1 MSIDVDER
9 LDIIIAGGYT
19 EKINQNEV
27 GQLLN
32 SEGVEQTTTSTINSF
47 IHVYPMASG
56 SYSHDQNF
64 LIDYDVGFMALLN
77 DVSILEY
84 DDDQV

>member
-1 MSIDVDER
+1 
-9 LDIIIAGGYT
+9 
-19 EKINQNEV
+19 
-27 GQLLN
+27 
-32 SEGVEQTTTSTINSF
+32 
-47 IHVYPMASG
+47 MASG